1 MKKLKKSEL
10 SELKGGVQTAPAS
23 GDVSNHNTVSGCSCT
38 YTDTSVISNTNDVM
52 SCSCTCMKKGII
64 ISR

>member
-38 YTDTSVISNTNDVM
+38 YTDTSVISKHEWTL
-52 SCSCTCMKKGII
+52 
-64 ISR
+64 